1 MIGKL
6 QGHNTGAATFTPHAG
21 TVIQFVRIVAATDGD
36 AGEYY
41 AWDAAGKAY
50 LVLDGEDEAVVEEVD
65 ALIASANSN

>member
-6 QGHNTGAATFTPHAG
+6 QGHNVGTATFTAQNG
-21 TVIQFVRIVAATDGD
+21 TVIEFVRILAATDGD

-41 AWDAAGKAY
+41 AWDDAGKAY